1 MRGAKR
7 RGATR
12 PDCYATDTAWLEAT
26 LPTYALRLKA
36 EALGRVVPEPVALL
50 GVQQGAGGEALGES
64 QVCR

>member
-36 EALGRVVPEPVALL
+36 EALPHPHPPGEGRSAPLKWPHP
-50 GVQQGAGGEALGES
+50 
-64 QVCR
+64 